1 MASSSEPKP
10 RKTFTLRL
18 TRLELT
24 HLRDLFSVMLPPD
37 LKATLSQELATS
49 QDRSLIEARLWQ
61 KVTATC
67 REAEVPLDDDA
78 PDFVV
83 AASSAPAIGV
93 FEIAADPPEAGEDE
107 ESTKDDT
114 VFGAVNDKL
123 DGAVDEEDE
132 E

>member
-1 MASSSEPKP
+1 MASSPEPKP

-49 QDRSLIEARLWQ
+49 QDRSLVEARLWQ
-61 KVTATC
+61 KVTSMC
-67 REAEVPLDDDA
+67 REAQVPLDDDA

-83 AASSAPAIGV
+83 AASSAPSIGV
-93 FEIAADPPEAGEDE
+93 FEIAADPPEAE
-107 ESTKDDT
+107 ESTGAAEDDT

-123 DGAVDEEDE
+123 EGADEEGE